1 MISALFYDMVVQI
14 AEGFSNVHI
23 LTHYL
28 LLEMVSLD
36 GVAEISQIIVLDGA
50 EVECE
55 GVRALDLWVL
65 LATQSELHFEPLNVE
80 LLIDEED

>member
-36 GVAEISQIIVLDGA
+36 GVAEIS
-50 EVECE
+50 
-55 GVRALDLWVL
+55 
-65 LATQSELHFEPLNVE
+65 
-80 LLIDEED
+80 